1 MDVITTCRLVYVSLC
16 VSPFFNQ
23 CTRRLNCFNDQ
34 LVYTFYFGSFPRQLV
49 CLSCKEVVRKPQ
61 TRMKLVVFLSGTS
74 KCDSTPLGHVSQ
86 PLPPESKVSVEVQVQ
101 NLMMNKPGF
110 GRPYCRFIITYEELI
125 SM

>member
-1 MDVITTCRLVYVSLC
+1 M
-16 VSPFFNQ
+16 
-23 CTRRLNCFNDQ
+23 
-34 LVYTFYFGSFPRQLV
+34 
-49 CLSCKEVVRKPQ
+49 RKPQ

-74 KCDSTPLGHVSQ
+74 KCDSTPVGHVTQ

-101 NLMMNKPGF
+101 NFDEPGF